1 VDKLIIPDGCRSDVF
16 IHVGSNSQL
25 TVLEGAISG
34 TLELDIT
41 DPAGATPI
49 LEWTNPHDM
58 TTMTLTK
65 T

>member
-1 VDKLIIPDGCRSDVF
+1 MDKLILPDGCRSDIF
-16 IHVGSNSQL
+16 IHVGSDPQL
-25 TVLEGAISG
+25 TVLEGAIDG

-41 DPAGATPI
+41 DPSGGATI